1 MGWGWGLARVM
12 IGLGLDYVKKYMC
25 GSYEV
30 IDHDVQL
37 LDLCTDYLDLGAA
50 VMML

>member
-1 MGWGWGLARVM
+1 MLGLA
-12 IGLGLDYVKKYMC
+12 LGCSDVEKYMC

-30 IDHDVQL
+30 IVHDVQL
-37 LDLCTDYLDLGAA
+37 LDLCTDYPDLGAA